1 MTADQPAQ
9 NDDFSPDTN
18 HKSDKNTA
26 SENDDIILQT
36 NPTLRPT
43 FVLMVTVVLIAGILT
58 GITNTV
64 AFEMIENQTVIEVIT
79 AIILILMVLT
89 LVRLT
94 IRIIIL
100 RQTSYIVRP
109 SSLERETDLILRYT
123 SRKAPVDELRGFE
136 YSQNTFQRLLGYGSV
151 RLLTGGTDQSLGFIV
166 FRDLT
171 HPDQT
176 KAYIDNLI
184 SD

>member
-1 MTADQPAQ
+1 MTADQPTQ
-9 NDDFSPDTN
+9 DDDFSSNTDHRSNEDTE
-18 HKSDKNTA
+18 
-26 SENDDIILQT
+26 SENDNIILQT

-43 FVLMVTVVLIAGILT
+43 FVLMVTVVLIAGVLI
-58 GITNTV
+58 GVTNTV
-64 AFEMIENQTVIEVIT
+64 AFELIDNQTIIEIIT

-89 LVRLT
+89 LIRLL

-109 SSLERETDLILRYT
+109 KSLERETDLILQYT

-171 HPDQT
+171 RPDQT